1 MEAKLDHERHGAIG
15 KGCCSECLMVLG
27 RDGAT
32 LRMRLANEEL
42 ARLLQSKVT
51 GADASQR

>member
-1 MEAKLDHERHGAIG
+1 
-15 KGCCSECLMVLG
+15 MVLG